1 MLVRWLS
8 FFVNEP
14 HSRIHGVTQIQ
25 RTMVGDEREK
35 FLPHRGRNLLLDEAW
50 VHEIGPRGSSEGALT
65 ITPDDTQGRGIFLYE
80 LPEASLCV
88 HPVVLIEHVA
98 LVGLA
103 ALNME
108 PGEFTFFSLIRKA
121 EFPGRIR
128 AGETLHSTVKA
139 ARAPKP
145 FFRFQ
150 STVSTA
156 AGALIATSDVLAYT
170 SIAVTLPA
178 QTDAEPG
185 AGSGALRD
193 EERIARF
200 FPGRDPRFVFV
211 DAPLQV
217 AADGRSGV
225 FAYTYREEHP
235 LARGHFPGQ
244 PIMMGVTQL
253 LAIADAAQWLAA
265 ELRDAGALDGDASF
279 TACGKL
285 LGADDSLVC
294 SAGALELRA
303 WAGSPILEL
312 TAARRVSFRRM
323 VAPPEVLKIEVQ
335 INP

>member
-1 MLVRWLS
+1 M
-8 FFVNEP
+8 
-14 HSRIHGVTQIQ
+14 TQIQ
-25 RTMVGDEREK
+25 RTVVGDDREK
-35 FLPHRGRNLLLDEAW
+35 FLPHRGKNLLLDEAL
-50 VHEIGPRGSSEGALT
+50 VHVIGPRGRSEGALT
-65 ITPDDTQGRGIFLYE
+65 ITPDDTQGRGLFLYE

-98 LVGLA
+98 LVGLT
-103 ALNME
+103 ALDME
-108 PGEFTFFSLIRKA
+108 PGEFTFISLIRSA
-121 EFPGRIR
+121 EFRGRIR

-150 STVSTA
+150 STISTA
-156 AGALIATSDVLAYT
+156 GGAHVATSDVLAYT
-170 SIAVTLPA
+170 STAVKLPA
-178 QTDAEPG
+178 QTAAPPGVGSDA
-185 AGSGALRD
+185 SRD

-253 LAIADAAQWLAA
+253 LAVADAAQWLAA
-265 ELRDAGALDGDASF
+265 ELRDAGALDGGAAL

-294 SAGALELRA
+294 SIGALELRA
-303 WAGSPILEL
+303 WADSPILEL

-323 VAPPEVLKIEVQ
+323 VAPPEVLKIEVE
-335 INP
+335 ILGA